1 MILLNDYYG
10 FSLQSIRQLNHDI
23 ILFIVYFYINL
34 LLHLI
39 FLLSHH
45 KMLWIIELGYLLIS
59 VN

>member
-45 KMLWIIELGYLLIS
+45 KML
-59 VN
+59 